1 MRENAGLDNQALLRQ
16 ENQVMRYDAAVRRL
30 FTAMPGGGAFDP
42 AAFAADTGLRFSG
55 ERFFCVQLED
65 DPRYPSCPPKDEGA
79 LSPCQRYLELRNLV
93 CGVLGR
99 DQPAAVCNQ
108 SGRILCAVNWQG
120 DTANWHGRCSELVE
134 ELNEALWQAHGFRFQ
149 CTVSR
154 MREGIA
160 SLPQAA
166 RELDQARDYR
176 TLMGG
181 LPGELLFYDG
191 ILRTTGLG
199 ERQEDT
205 ARRSEERSQ
214 ALRQALLQGSAQR
227 ARAILHTVLEE
238 DFVATRPAVQFV
250 QLRLF
255 SVIDG
260 LLKSLEYAAGELG
273 IQEAWARVNAAPRLL
288 EASGVWALERAAGEL
303 LEQFQSLAEEQGGI
317 HRLPYQLR
325 SYIREHCADPN
336 LNVNQVADRFHVTA
350 TYATRVFKQAFG
362 CGMLGYIQQ
371 LRVDRAK
378 ELLRDGQSVKEAAAA
393 AGFTTSA
400 TLIRIF
406 KKLEGTTPAQYAGG
420 GD

>member
-1 MRENAGLDNQALLRQ
+1 MRENTVLDREELARQ
-16 ENQVMRYDAAVRRL
+16 ELAVMRYDAAARRL
-30 FTAMPGGGAFDP
+30 FAALPGGGAFDP
-42 AAFAADTGLRFSG
+42 EAFAADTGLRFAG

-65 DPRYPSCPPKDEGA
+65 DPRFPSRPPEDEGA
-79 LSPCQRYLELRNLV
+79 LSPCQRYLELRELV
-93 CGVLGR
+93 GGVLGR

-120 DTANWHGRCSELVE
+120 GAANWHGRCAQLIG
-134 ELNEALWQAHGFRFQ
+134 ELNEALWRSHGFRFQ

-154 MREGIA
+154 MGEGVA

-166 RELDQARDYR
+166 RELDQAREYR

-205 ARRSEERSQ
+205 ARRSEARRQE
-214 ALRQALLQGSAQR
+214 LRQALLQGSAGR

-260 LLKSLEYAAGELG
+260 LLKGLEYAAGELG
-273 IQEAWARVNAAPRLL
+273 IQEAWAAENAAPRLL
-288 EASGVWALERAAGEL
+288 GASGVWALEREAGEL
-303 LEQFQSLAEEQGGI
+303 LDRFQALAEEQGGI
-317 HRLPYQLR
+317 HRLPYRLR
-325 SYIREHCADPN
+325 SYIRSHFADPN
-336 LNVNQVADRFHVTA
+336 LNVSQVADQFHVTA

-362 CGMLGYIQQ
+362 CGILGYIQQ
-371 LRVDRAK
+371 VRLERAK
-378 ELLRDGQSVKEAAAA
+378 ELLRGGRPVKEAAAA
-393 AGFTTSA
+393 AGFA
-400 TLIRIF
+400 TPTALIRLF
-406 KKLEGTTPAQYAGG
+406 KKLEGTTPAQFAGG
-420 GD
+420 QD